1 MKAIIATASGVTVA
15 DRPEPRP
22 LPHEIKV
29 KVRAVGV
36 NRIDLVALNAPANQ
50 IIGMEWAGEVS
61 EIGTD
66 VTRFRIGDRV
76 MGTGSAAYAEYVV
89 TDETRACPLGS
100 SGATSWPMAASLTLA
115 LQTMH
120 DALVTRGRMAPGATV
135 LIHGASSAM
144 GLVGMQ
150 IAKLLG
156 ARTVI
161 GTSSTATRRS
171 QLADFSCDVAV
182 DTTQPEWAQQVLQAT
197 EGRGVD
203 IVVDQVS
210 GPQFNQCMHAAAIG
224 GRIVNVGRLG
234 GASASFDFNLHAL
247 RRLEYIGVTFRT
259 RSREDI
265 RQLNDLMLKD
275 MSEALGKGAIRLPIH
290 RIYAFADG
298 AQALNDMK
306 ANQHFGKLVLEL

>member
-1 MKAIIATASGVTVA
+1 MKAIISTTSGVKVA
-15 DRPEPRP
+15 DRPEPKP
-22 LPHEIKV
+22 QSHEIKV
-29 KVRAVGV
+29 KVRAIGV
-36 NRIDLVALNAPANQ
+36 NRIDLVALNAPADQ

-61 EIGTD
+61 EVGAD

-76 MGTGSAAYAEYVV
+76 MGTGAAAYAEYVV

-100 SGATSWPMAASLTLA
+100 SGATSWPTAASLTLA

-120 DALVTRGRMAPGATV
+120 DALATRGRLTPGASV
-135 LIHGASSAM
+135 LIHGATSAM

-156 ARTVI
+156 AGTVI
-161 GTSSTATRRS
+161 GTSSTASRRS
-171 QLADFSCDVAV
+171 QLADFGCDVAV
-182 DTTQPEWAQQVLQAT
+182 DSSQPDWSQQVLQAT
-197 EGRGVD
+197 GGRGAD

-210 GPQFNQCMHAAAIG
+210 GPHFNQCMHAAAIG

-265 RQLNDLMLKD
+265 QQLNDLMLKD
-275 MSEALGKGAIRLPIH
+275 LSEAVGKGAIRLPVH
-290 RIYAFADG
+290 RTYAFEEA